1 MLYTDFREF
10 FLKFLFHLWSPSV
23 SSRSMTL
30 VPSTSSSTLTFSFI
44 FIDNLRKRSFHLQ
57 KVQFLPDPGVPGV
70 RSMGL
75 GLSNYL
81 HTYNTF
87 LKLCLCDSG
96 LWWYQLNTIDW
107 WCQYE
112 ALAGTSIEAPLRSD
126 VWSEGGEEDFWYNDD
141 HAAMMGNRIPSF
153 PAPAT
158 DGRV

>member
-1 MLYTDFREF
+1 MVYTDFKEF

-30 VPSTSSSTLTFSFI
+30 DPSTSSSPLTFSFI

-112 ALAGTSIEAPLRSD
+112 AIPG
-126 VWSEGGEEDFWYNDD
+126 WYNV
-141 HAAMMGNRIPSF
+141 HRSTSQIRHIVWRCGGSLLIKWWSCCH
-153 PAPAT
+153 
-158 DGRV
+158 DGK